1 MEYRVHFNLNRAK
14 RRLKRGLWTVLRK
27 GRSKVAFYADSIV
40 LTDATFHHGSEACVG
55 AIVRKGSRAVCAW
68 ISGVSLVNA
77 TYEQPH
83 YYDATEAAK
92 GSYHKMTWEYSED
105 AAMVEGSRYVNED
118 KAMEFTIKLAC
129 MTEIHYNPFRS
140 PDFTDKAG
148 RKVVSADVVVFP
160 ASSDGIQRGYCLAS
174 GIRYA

>member
-14 RRLKRGLWTVLRK
+14 RKLKRGLWTVLKK
-27 GRSKVAFYADSIV
+27 GNSKVAFYADSII
-40 LTDATFHHGSEACVG
+40 LTDATFHHGSDACVG

-68 ISGVSLVNA
+68 ISGSSTA
-77 TYEQPH
+77 TTEQPH
-83 YYDATEAAK
+83 YYDATEAAN
-92 GSYHKMTWEYSED
+92 GGYYRQQVDSTE
-105 AAMVEGSRYVNED
+105 N
-118 KAMEFTIKLAC
+118 

-140 PDFTDKAG
+140 SDFTDKAG
-148 RKVVSADVVVFP
+148 RKVMSADVVVFP

>member
-27 GRSKVAFYADSIV
+27 GQSRVAFYADSIV
-40 LTDATFHHGSEACVG
+40 LTDATFHHGSEACVS

-68 ISGVSLVNA
+68 ISGSSTA
-77 TYEQPH
+77 TTEQPH
-83 YYDATEAAK
+83 YYDALMAANGGYYRQQMK
-92 GSYHKMTWEYSED
+92 ED
-105 AAMVEGSRYVNED
+105 AMFG
-118 KAMEFTIKLAC
+118 

-140 PDFTDKAG
+140 PDFTTEDG
-148 RKVVSADVVVFP
+148 RKVAAADVVLFP
-160 ASSDGIQRGYCLAS
+160 ASDDGVQRGYCLAT